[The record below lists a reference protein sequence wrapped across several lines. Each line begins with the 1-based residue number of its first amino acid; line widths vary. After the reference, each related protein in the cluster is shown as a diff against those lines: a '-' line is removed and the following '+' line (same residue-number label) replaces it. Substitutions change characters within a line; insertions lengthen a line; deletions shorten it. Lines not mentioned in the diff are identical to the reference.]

1 MVEMYQR
8 DPLFM
13 GDSEIDQIHKIF
25 QCFGTPSEE
34 TWPGVSKLSEFRGNY
49 PKWTGH
55 KLRQRVPMMES
66 QAYDLLQSMLEINPS
81 KRITAKDALNH
92 P

>member
-1 MVEMYQR
+1 
-8 DPLFM
+8 M

-25 QCFGTPSEE
+25 QTFGTPCEE

-55 KLRQRVPMMES
+55 KLRHRVPLMDT
-66 QAYDLLQSMLEINPS
+66 QAYDLLQSMLEVNPN

-92 P
+92 PYFR